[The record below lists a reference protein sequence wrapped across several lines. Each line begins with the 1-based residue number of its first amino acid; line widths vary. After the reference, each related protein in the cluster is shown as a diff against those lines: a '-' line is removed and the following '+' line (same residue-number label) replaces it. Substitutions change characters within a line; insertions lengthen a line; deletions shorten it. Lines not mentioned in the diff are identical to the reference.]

1 MALKDYY
8 ELLEISPG
16 ATDQVIKKAFRKL
29 AMRFHPDKNIG
40 NPYAIHHFR
49 DIQEA
54 YEVLSNPVTRNE
66 YHQKRWRHAG
76 MEMNNYPNY
85 QVTPELIEKEA
96 EKIARYVKN
105 LDVFRMN
112 YEALY
117 QKLDQLLNANHLALL
132 IEKQQEKVN
141 YKIIT
146 TVLRAIQPLPYQ
158 FLHGLPARLVQ
169 LAGSNNQLIIHIHQL
184 VSKKR
189 KEFLWDKYKALVI
202 IVIALT
208 LCLLIYSI
216 S

>member
-8 ELLEISPG
+8 ELLEIPPG
-16 ATDQVIKKAFRKL
+16 ATDLLIKKAFRKL

-49 DIQEA
+49 EIQEA

-66 YHQKRWRHAG
+66 YHQKRWRYSDMG
-76 MEMNNYPNY
+76 MNHYQNY

-96 EKIARYVKN
+96 EKIARYVIN

-117 QKLDQLLNANHLALL
+117 QRLDQLLNENHLALL
-132 IEKQQEKVN
+132 LEKQQEKVN
-141 YKIIT
+141 QKIIT
-146 TVLRAIQPLPYQ
+146 TVLRASQPLPYQ
-158 FLHGLPARLVQ
+158 FLKDLPFRLVQ
-169 LAGSNNQLIIHIHQL
+169 LAGANNQLILQIHQN

-189 KEFLWDKYKALVI
+189 KEYLWDKYKALVM
-202 IVIALT
+202 IVIALSI
-208 LCLLIYSI
+208 CVLIYSI